1 MSELRADGFEPY
13 LTSVG
18 GSGVGVLSP
27 HAASEEPAISAYTL
41 PVTPPETPGVGEGED
56 EGVVQQHQPSSL
68 RSVFENAATNDFAA
82 WAEQRGRW
90 LYV

>member
-1 MSELRADGFEPY
+1 MNDLRADGFEPY

-27 HAASEEPAISAYTL
+27 YRPKAAGKLPA
-41 PVTPPETPGVGEGED
+41 TPPESPEESDED
-56 EGVVQQHQPSSL
+56 EKLVPAQPGSGEPL
-68 RSVFENAATNDFAA
+68 RATFEATLTGDLSH
-82 WAEQRGRW
+82 WAEGRGRW